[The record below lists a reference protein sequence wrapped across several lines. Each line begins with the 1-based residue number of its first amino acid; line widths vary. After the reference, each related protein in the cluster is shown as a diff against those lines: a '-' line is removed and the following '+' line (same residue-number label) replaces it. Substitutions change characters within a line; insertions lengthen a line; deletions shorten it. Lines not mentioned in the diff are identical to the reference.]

1 MSTST
6 SSPQKRRRS
15 PGPSPSSSNGNNNNY
30 ITNEPTNG
38 FITSISPS
46 NGNGVG
52 YTKTTLKRSG
62 STSSSVN
69 GGSGGGGFMLTKY
82 FLVILF
88 VFGVLTLAVNTRV
101 ASVILADVS
110 TLEAY
115 LGDSIKSFSDQ
126 IKEDGIP
133 SEDDDAGGGGGG
145 GGENRNGKQQQQQQK
160 ADSATN
166 DFSNKFITHINPPQ
180 VVQQQQKQQRH
191 HEKRD
196 EKDYNPFKV
205 EKVDH
210 LLAGLNCEK
219 YGGPSNELAEEMVY
233 WEDIPQDSK
242 HISPFKS
249 TKTTRYLTFEPDLGG
264 WNNIRMGM
272 ETIMVR
278 EKWNESVWWIWYR
291 KRTLVTWFWSC

>member
-1 MSTST
+1 MSTSA
-6 SSPQKRRRS
+6 SSPPKRRRS
-15 PGPSPSSSNGNNNNY
+15 PGPSPSSSHGNNNNNN
-30 ITNEPTNG
+30 TNEPTNG
-38 FITSISPS
+38 FITTTTSP

-52 YTKTTLKRSG
+52 LKRSG
-62 STSSSVN
+62 STTNSVN
-69 GGSGGGGFMLTKY
+69 GGSGGGGLLTKY

-101 ASVILADVS
+101 ASVIIADVS
-110 TLEAY
+110 TLEEY

-133 SEDDDAGGGGGG
+133 SDDDKDRGG
-145 GGENRNGKQQQQQQK
+145 NKNSKQQQQQTKQQQK
-160 ADSATN
+160 ADVER
-166 DFSNKFITHINPPQ
+166 Q
-180 VVQQQQKQQRH
+180 WQQSKAQQQQRH
-191 HEKRD
+191 HEQQQLHHEQRD
-196 EKDYNPFKV
+196 EKNYNPFKV
-205 EKVDH
+205 EKEDH

-219 YGGPSNELAEEMVY
+219 YGGPSKELAEEMVY

-249 TKTTRYLTFEPDLGG
+249 TTTTRYLTFEPDLGG

-278 EKWNESVWWIWYR
+278 KVNKQTK
-291 KRTLVTWFWSC
+291 KRTVSC